1 MILFLMLYH
10 ELQPD
15 SFLQFKSSVV
25 ITDPCYLFP
34 VTSCNYSRDILGNC
48 VKKIALTEFF
58 PSILIYELWCVC
70 VCMYYIHALY
80 IFIHTYVQLL
90 KTTADSNP
98 VFAFQTHAYE
108 LEM

>member
-25 ITDPCYLFP
+25 ITDLCYLFP

-48 VKKIALTEFF
+48 LKKIALTEFF
-58 PSILIYELWCVC
+58 PSILIYELWC

-90 KTTADSNP
+90 KTTTDSNP